1 MHDVLPVHPGR
12 DLNTAFRSLE
22 EEAVRLGWMLGVGLA
37 SGRRFRASWLD
48 DWVREE
54 AGKSGGVVLQGGREE
69 RERGGT
75 GKERVG
81 KGGWEGREKGG
92 G

>member
-1 MHDVLPVHPGR
+1 MTGFGKKPGNR
-12 DLNTAFRSLE
+12 
-22 EEAVRLGWMLGVGLA
+22 G
-37 SGRRFRASWLD
+37 
-48 DWVREE
+48 
-54 AGKSGGVVLQGGREE
+54 AGVLQGGREE